1 MYEINP
7 KFLHA
12 DGSVNTES
20 ARAEGRK
27 ARAEAFQEGC
37 NAISELFGR
46 LVRSNTKPTSAILD
60 PTLST
65 QASQT

>member
-12 DGSVNTES
+12 DGSINTEA

-37 NAISELFGR
+37 KTISELFGR
-46 LVRSNTKPTSAILD
+46 LVRSNTKPTDVMLD